1 MNGAHDMGGMQGF
14 GPVVAEADE
23 PVFHAEWER
32 RMFAL
37 QLATGALGRWNID
50 MGRAVRENQPPARY
64 LASSYYEI
72 WLHGVS
78 TLLLQA
84 GIVTPGELASGVAER
99 PAEPALRERRL
110 PPERVAP
117 ALARGDKFRMEEG
130 KPARFA
136 VGDAVRVLNRH
147 PEGHTR
153 APRYVR
159 GHVGTVLRDHGLFVF
174 ADASARGEKIGRHC
188 YGIGFLARDLWGD
201 EAPVRDRVFVD
212 LWDDHLEPA

>member
-1 MNGAHDMGGMQGF
+1 MNGAHDMGGMHGF

-23 PVFHAEWER
+23 PVFHAAWER

-37 QLATGALGRWNID
+37 QLAAGALGRWNID
-50 MGRAVRENQPPARY
+50 MGRAVRENQPPGRY
-64 LASSYYEI
+64 LASAYYEL
-72 WLHGVS
+72 WLHGAT

-84 GIVTPGELASGVAER
+84 GIVTGEELASGRSER
-99 PAEPALRERRL
+99 PADPALVARRL
-110 PPERVAP
+110 PPERVGP
-117 ALARGDKFRMEEG
+117 ALARGDRFRMDEG

-136 VGDAVRVLNRH
+136 PGDSVRVLNRH

-159 GHVGTVLRDHGLFVF
+159 GHAGIVLRDHGMFVF
-174 ADASARGEKIGRHC
+174 ADASAAGERVGQHC
-188 YGIGFLARDLWGD
+188 YSVGFLARELWGR
-201 EAPVRDRVFVD
+201 EAPPRDRVFVD